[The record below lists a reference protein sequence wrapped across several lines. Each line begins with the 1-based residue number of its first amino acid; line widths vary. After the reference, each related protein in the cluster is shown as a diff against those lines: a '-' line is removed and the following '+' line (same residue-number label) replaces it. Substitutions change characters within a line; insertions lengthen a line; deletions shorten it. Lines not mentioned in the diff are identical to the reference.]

1 MKKLFTT
8 IGLFFFF
15 SIVPSVSQAA
25 EFGMGQEYF
34 LRQGDVIPTDLYAI
48 GGTATLVGDVDG
60 DVFLGGGNVFVG
72 NTINSNANL
81 IGGTVDVIGEVAK
94 SLRIVSGK
102 SLVRGLIQK
111 DLVVASG
118 NLQILQKSVIGGD
131 AMLAVGSVILDG
143 EVQGDLGGVMGSL
156 VLNGTVLG
164 DVHITADSVTVGPN
178 ARINGSFAYSSSR
191 PATIDQGAVIV
202 GEQTFTQVD
211 TRSKAE
217 RLLPTLWGTWILI
230 KFIVLLVSALVIQG
244 IFRSI
249 SNTLV
254 NTALTDPKWSIVR
267 GFLILV
273 ATPVALILIL
283 LTFIGIPFVIL
294 GFSAYMLFLGLAYL
308 FGPIVLGALI
318 FKLSQKEHVAV
329 INWKSIV
336 VGVCGYMILTPL
348 GWIGTALQSILFL
361 VTLGAIYH
369 VLFERFIRARE
380 Y

>member
-1 MKKLFTT
+1 MKPYSFLALLFVVLLSPLSA
-8 IGLFFFF
+8 IG
-15 SIVPSVSQAA
+15 A
-25 EFGMGQEYF
+25 EFGIGQEYF
-34 LRQGDVIPTDLYAI
+34 LKQGEAIATDLYAM
-48 GGTATLVGDVDG
+48 GATATLVGNVDG

-72 NTINSNANL
+72 NVVTSNVNL
-81 IGGTVDVIGEVAK
+81 IGGTVDVIGEVGR

-102 SLVRGLIQK
+102 SIVRGTVEK

-118 NLQILQKSVIGGD
+118 NLQILQKSTVGGD
-131 AMLAVGSVILDG
+131 ALIASGDVVLDG
-143 EVQGDLGGVMGSL
+143 EVNGDLRGVMGSL
-156 VLNGTVLG
+156 VLNGVVKG
-164 DVHITADSVTVGPN
+164 DVHVTADSIVIGPS
-178 ARINGSFAYSSSR
+178 ARIDGEFVYSSSKLASIS
-191 PATIDQGAVIV
+191 PEAVIL

-211 TRSKAE
+211 TKSRAE
-217 RLLPTLWGTWILI
+217 RLIPTLWGTWILI

-273 ATPVALILIL
+273 ATPVALILVL
-283 LTFIGIPFVIL
+283 LTFIGIPFVVL

-308 FGPIVLGALI
+308 FSPIVLGALI
-318 FKLSQKEHVAV
+318 YKLSQKEHVAV

-336 VGVCGYMILTPL
+336 VGVFAFMILTPL
-348 GWIGTALQSILFL
+348 SWVGALIQSILFL
-361 VTLGAIYH
+361 LTLGAIYH

-380 Y
+380 

>member
-1 MKKLFTT
+1 MKPFLLLVVCVTLFSPL
-8 IGLFFFF
+8 G
-15 SIVPSVSQAA
+15 VQGA
-25 EFGMGQEYF
+25 EFGVGQEYF
-34 LRQGDVIPTDLYAI
+34 LKQGDTIHTDLYAA

-72 NTINSNANL
+72 NSVSSNVNL
-81 IGGTVDVIGEVAK
+81 IGGTVDVIGEIGR

-102 SLVRGLIQK
+102 SIVRGTVGK
-111 DLVVASG
+111 DLVIASG
-118 NLQILQKSVIGGD
+118 DLQVLQKSIISGD
-131 AMLAVGSVILDG
+131 AMLAVGNVVLDG
-143 EVQGDLGGVMGSL
+143 EVKGDLRGVVGSL
-156 VLNGTVLG
+156 VLNGTVKG
-164 DVHITADSVTVGPN
+164 NVHITADSIVVGPN
-178 ARINGSFAYSSSR
+178 AHVDGTFVYSSSKL
-191 PATIDQGAVIV
+191 ATIAPGAVIV

-217 RLLPTLWGTWILI
+217 RLLPTLWGTWLLI

-254 NTALTDPKWSIVR
+254 KTALTDPKWSIVR

-273 ATPVALILIL
+273 ATPVALILVL
-283 LTFIGIPFVIL
+283 LTFIGIPFVVL

-308 FGPIVLGALI
+308 FSPIVLGALI
-318 FKLSQKEHVAV
+318 YKLSQKEHTAV
-329 INWKSIV
+329 INWKSIF
-336 VGVCGYMILTPL
+336 VGVFAFMILSPL
-348 GWIGTALQSILFL
+348 GWLGTLLQSVLFL
-361 VTLGAIYH
+361 LTLGAIYH

>member
-1 MKKLFTT
+1 MKSFL
-8 IGLFFFF
+8 L
-15 SIVPSVSQAA
+15 SIVVFTALFVPQFTQAA
-25 EFGMGQEYF
+25 EFGVGQEYF
-34 LRQGDVIPTDLYAI
+34 LKQGDSIQADLYAL
-48 GGTATLVGDVDG
+48 GGTATLVGDVEG

-72 NTINSNANL
+72 NTVSSNVNL
-81 IGGTVDVIGEVAK
+81 IGGTVDVIGEVGR

-102 SLVRGLIQK
+102 TIVRGTVGK

-118 NLQILQKSVIGGD
+118 DLQVLQKSVISGD
-131 AMLAVGSVILDG
+131 ALLAAGNVVLDG
-143 EVQGDLGGVMGSL
+143 EVNGDLRGVAGSL
-156 VLNGTVLG
+156 ILNGIVKG
-164 DVHITADSVTVGPN
+164 DVHITADSIVVGPN
-178 ARINGSFAYSSSR
+178 ARVDGEFVYSSSKQ
-191 PATIDQGAVIV
+191 ATIAPSAVIV

-211 TRSKAE
+211 TRSRAE
-217 RLLPTLWGTWILI
+217 RLIPTLWGTWIVI

-283 LTFIGIPFVIL
+283 LTFIGIPFVVL

-318 FKLSQKEHVAV
+318 YKLSQKEHVAV

-336 VGVCGYMILTPL
+336 VGVFAFMILTPL
-348 GWIGTALQSILFL
+348 GWVGTTLQSILFL
-361 VTLGAIYH
+361 LTLGAIYH